1 MRPGRILFFI
11 VIAVVAVAGFG
22 AMGMRASRD
31 KTSSV
36 FEIKPGLYGARSGG
50 GIYLFAA
57 RTGSTAVLF
66 DTGADPGAR
75 PVDALLGPV
84 GLGRANVH
92 EIFLTHGHFDHIAG
106 VISLPGAKVHLGL
119 PDVGLAGGT
128 TPPEALAVKVL
139 ALAMQPDPVRVTDPI
154 SDRQTIPIGEGKSVK
169 AIPMPGHTPGSY
181 AFLYDGVLFVGDSM
195 IFKEGRLETTPA
207 LFDARPEENRAAI
220 RSLKTQ
226 LVADPVETVCT
237 AHGGCTPKGLGRN
250 LLDDLISR
258 VGG

>member
-1 MRPGRILFFI
+1 MRPRRIVFFTF
-11 VIAVVAVAGFG
+11 VAVLAVAGFG
-22 AMGMRASRD
+22 VLGMRTARD
-31 KTSSV
+31 KTSNV
-36 FEIKPGLYGARSGG
+36 FEIKPGLYGAKSGG

-57 RTGSTAVLF
+57 RLGSKALLF
-66 DTGADPGAR
+66 DTGADPHAR
-75 PVDALLGPV
+75 PVDALLGPA
-84 GLGRANVH
+84 GLSRSDVQ
-92 EIFLTHGHFDHIAG
+92 EIFLTHGHFDHVAG
-106 VISLPGAKVHLGL
+106 VASLPGTKVHLGL
-119 PDVGLAGGT
+119 ADVGLAAGT
-128 TPPEALAVKVL
+128 TSPEALATKAL
-139 ALAMQPDPVRVTDPI
+139 TLAMQPDPVKITDPI
-154 SDRQTIPIGEGKSVK
+154 VDRQTIAVGEGKTVK

-181 AFLYDGVLFVGDSM
+181 AFLYDSVLFVGDTM

-207 LFDARPEENRAAI
+207 PFDARPEENRAAI